1 MNATPKIIQYPK
13 PKQMPFPL
21 ISQLR
26 LFRSSTTGSALLLC
40 CFLWLAGTTLPCS
53 AQDLTDKTYSF
64 PIYKNNCLQE
74 FLNIDCIGKVGQ
86 DSFLYRI
93 TVKDGHFNKTAQLEF
108 KEFCLTPMAV
118 AKGDS
123 VTCIAYLRTPRS
135 AARSE
140 NIIRKTGNLLLQ
152 IIDGRNAHKFSIIND
167 VKISIVQ
174 GEWALRNPICLRFI
188 PELGFVYAYGDG
200 APAEGMLRKNG
211 LCLLSRLNDQAG
223 LVNQEG
229 TILWRKTIPC
239 GYSTNLRVRA
249 DKQNIWLLRTANAGT
264 FPEWEELMQ
273 LSAENGTLIDSQII
287 RGAADEEMQSLCF
300 DLDDIGRPYV
310 AGVILDDY
318 RSGIAFANVSGK
330 TIVRTSDRIALR
342 ALFRG
347 SFKGLYSYCWDNKQ
361 VHQSVYRFTS
371 NSYPNQRLRY
381 DSRGN
386 YFVPCFA
393 FKDSSD
399 VTHFWGP
406 VLKEQHTAVLYSD
419 AQASFTLN
427 GHNELSKGAEYPTD
441 TVAFVFLNSPFQNA
455 KPLFARYCSIPGR
468 PFVCMS
474 DQSIYHLFD
483 YNKGQTLLRIN
494 RSKKEILRRRFYW
507 TGEGKIAA
515 WECNEDGLETVL
527 EWPVP

>member
-1 MNATPKIIQYPK
+1 M
-13 PKQMPFPL
+13 
-21 ISQLR
+21 
-26 LFRSSTTGSALLLC
+26 
-40 CFLWLAGTTLPCS
+40 
-53 AQDLTDKTYSF
+53 
-64 PIYKNNCLQE
+64 
-74 FLNIDCIGKVGQ
+74 DCIGKVGQ
-86 DSFLYRI
+86 DSFSYRI
-93 TVKDGHFNKTAQLEF
+93 TVKDGHFNKTAQFEF
-108 KEFCLTPMAV
+108 KESYLTPMAV

-123 VTCIAYLRTPRS
+123 VTCIAYLRTSRA

-152 IIDGRNAHKFSIIND
+152 IIDGRNAHKFLNIKD
-167 VKISIVQ
+167 VKVDIVQ
-174 GEWALRNPICLRFI
+174 GEWALRNPICLRFV

-211 LCLLSRLNDQAG
+211 LCLLSRLSDQVG
-223 LVNQEG
+223 LVNKEG
-229 TILWRKTIPC
+229 ATLWQKTIPC
-239 GYSTNLRVRA
+239 GYSTNLRVLA

-273 LSAENGTLIDSQII
+273 LSAENGTLIDSQMI

-300 DLDDIGRPYV
+300 DLDDKGRPYI
-310 AGVILDDY
+310 AGVITNDY
-318 RSGIAFANVSGK
+318 RSGIALANISGK

-347 SFKGLYSYCWDNKQ
+347 SFKGLYSYYWDNKK
-361 VHQSVYRFTS
+361 VHQSVYRFASTS
-371 NSYPNQRLRY
+371 FPNQRLQY

-406 VLKEQHTAVLYSD
+406 VLREQQTAVLYTD

-455 KPLFARYCSIPGR
+455 KPLFARYCSISGR
-468 PFVCMS
+468 PYVCMS
-474 DQSIYHLFD
+474 DKSTFHLFD
-483 YNKGQTLLRIN
+483 YRKHQTALKIN
-494 RSKKEILRRRFYW
+494 RRKQEVLKRLFFR
-507 TGEGKIAA
+507 TNEGKIAA
-515 WECNEDGLETVL
+515 WECSVDGLETVL